1 MIEEFDFDN
10 CRESSVLYQ
19 TIYKQVARKYK
30 RGKYEEAAELALA
43 YMQVML
49 CGETTTD
56 DEDIVDLIEPY
67 LYSSHKAAER
77 YERKLQRTKESKI
90 DEMRLDEIAAL
101 MNEGKKSIDISETL
115 GIPRSTVSYRM
126 NVIKD
131 NYKEL
136 LNFQDFQ
143 LFQSFQSND
152 NDNDNDK
159 DKDNDKE
166 KEKEKENVVEFGQA
180 EHQPASASA
189 SDKSSEDYILS
200 LIKKYKPFKNN
211 SGMLAFQEIPK
222 FAEMEAINHYLSN
235 HPEAIFAA

>member
-1 MIEEFDFDN
+1 MITEFDYEN
-10 CRESSVLYQ
+10 CRESSILYK
-19 TIYKQVARKYK
+19 TAYKQVARKYQ

-67 LYSSHKAAER
+67 LYSSHKSAER

-101 MNEGKKSIDISETL
+101 MNEGKKSLFIAETL

-136 LNFQDFQ
+136 LDFQDFQ
-143 LFQSFQSND
+143 TFQSND
-152 NDNDNDK
+152 NDKDNDNDNVN
-159 DKDNDKE
+159 DNVNVNENVNDKVNV
-166 KEKEKENVVEFGQA
+166 KEKENVVAF
-180 EHQPASASA
+180 
-189 SDKSSEDYILS
+189 SDKPKTGVAFGNAPRVSNDYI
-200 LIKKYKPFKNN
+200 Y
-211 SGMLAFQEIPK
+211 
-222 FAEMEAINHYLSN
+222 
-235 HPEAIFAA
+235 

>member
-1 MIEEFDFDN
+1 MIADFKIEE
-10 CRESSVLYQ
+10 CRDSAVLYQ

-101 MNEGKKSIDISETL
+101 MNKGKKSLVIAETL

-136 LNFQDFQ
+136 LDFQDFQ

-152 NDNDNDK
+152 NDNDKDNDN
-159 DKDNDKE
+159 DNDKE
-166 KEKEKENVVEFGQA
+166 NDNDKDKEKENVNVFGDKPRTGLAAQA
-180 EHQPASASA
+180 TNNTLFYDER
-189 SDKSSEDYILS
+189 DY
-200 LIKKYKPFKNN
+200 
-211 SGMLAFQEIPK
+211 AF
-222 FAEMEAINHYLSN
+222 
-235 HPEAIFAA
+235 